1 MKKKINI
8 LILGSN
14 GQLGQEIS
22 RILSINK
29 KINLHRSHTKK
40 IKLLNIENF
49 LEKIKKLDIK
59 IIINCSA
66 YTEVEN
72 SEKNKYLSKEL
83 NCNKV
88 SSLAIFCKNYN
99 IILVHFSTDYVFKG
113 NKRIYMEKDKPYPI
127 NFYGKTKYWGEK
139 NIINSGCKYFIF
151 RISWLISKSKK
162 SFISKIIK
170 KIKSK
175 KKIYVINDNYG
186 NPTSVYFIS
195 KFINMNI
202 LNFLS
207 KKKGIYNLVNK
218 GRASWFDIANKVN
231 FLLKKPDVKIKKI
244 SHKNFLSNVKRPIN
258 SCLSMKKTN
267 KVFIVNNVHWEYE
280 LKKIMR

>member
-14 GQLGQEIS
+14 GQLGKEIS
-22 RILSINK
+22 RILLSNNKVKTYRSNK
-29 KINLHRSHTKK
+29 KK
-40 IKLLNIENF
+40 IRLLNIEKF
-49 LEKIKKLDIK
+49 FEKIKKLNIE

-66 YTEVEN
+66 YTDVEN
-72 SEKNKYLSKEL
+72 SEKNKNLSKEL

-88 SSLAIFCKNYN
+88 SVLASFCKNNN

-113 NKRIYMEKDKPYPI
+113 NKRIYSEKDKTYPI
-127 NFYGKTKYWGEK
+127 NFYGKTKSWGEK
-139 NIINSGCKYFIF
+139 TIINSGCKYFIF

-162 SFISKIIK
+162 SFISKITK
-170 KIKSK
+170 KIKSE
-175 KKIYVINDNYG
+175 KKIYVINDNFG

-202 LNFLS
+202 LKFSS

-218 GRASWFDIANKVN
+218 GKASWYNIANKVN
-231 FLLKKPDVKIKKI
+231 FYLKKPNVQIKKI
-244 SHKNFLSNVKRPIN
+244 SHKDFSSNVKRPIN
-258 SCLSMKKTN
+258 SCLSMKKTS
-267 KVFIVNNVHWEYE
+267 KVFVVNNTHWEYE